1 MKFAMLYILL
11 SAVLIYAAGFWFH
24 LVAILFWKGWC
35 LL

>member
-1 MKFAMLYILL
+1 
-11 SAVLIYAAGFWFH
+11 VLIYAAGFWFH